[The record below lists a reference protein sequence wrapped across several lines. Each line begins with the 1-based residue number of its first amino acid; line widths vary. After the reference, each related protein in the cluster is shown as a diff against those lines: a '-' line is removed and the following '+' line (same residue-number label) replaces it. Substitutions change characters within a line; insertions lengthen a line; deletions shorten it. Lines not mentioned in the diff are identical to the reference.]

1 MPKARAKDRWL
12 CPHSLERRRLKS
24 SKVSHF
30 TLRHPG
36 VPTPPPPSLVSSP
49 RLLNYLKFFI
59 IYLLQLDSRHCKGR
73 VKVSSS
79 LAPSELDS
87 ELGPVQPPS
96 SGKQMSVRS
105 NESSTGSAVSSG
117 GLQDPEVCYL
127 DTCTCLTTKLTDPQA
142 CALGVLS
149 LCSWPS

>member
-1 MPKARAKDRWL
+1 MPKARAKDGRLW
-12 CPHSLERRRLKS
+12 PHSLGRRLKS
-24 SKVSHF
+24 SEVSHF
-30 TLRHPG
+30 TLRHPS

-49 RLLNYLKFFI
+49 RLLNHLEFFI

-73 VKVSSS
+73 VKDSSS

-96 SGKQMSVRS
+96 SGKRMSARS
-105 NESSTGSAVSSG
+105 RESSTGSAVSSG
-117 GLQDPEVCYL
+117 GLQGPEVCYL
-127 DTCTCLTTKLTDPQA
+127 DTRMCLTKLTDLQA
-142 CALGVLS
+142 CALGILS